1 MSARK
6 QRAKSPSPA
15 ASSSVKP
22 KANSTPKDTKDTKAA
37 KVETYQSLFNKID
50 TDGSGTIDASE
61 LFSTVSKLYPE
72 HRFTRSEI
80 GKMFDEADVNHD
92 GAVSYKEFCHILNHA
107 EGKAN
112 AWGKL
117 EQSLWHRA
125 AKNVSNLSQ
134 LVVSKRAK
142 EFARSHSYECADSG
156 QLVPTAGIRLIAEIV
171 GDCFVLLVGFGIA
184 YAAFFNSNA
193 HTLRGFDLNPSFQSQ
208 SLGLSL
214 FKNSGSEEQDLQKKV
229 FEVETF
235 ALIVAIVLDLN
246 AKIYGKTVGF
256 HLFGLETVNKA
267 SKKTAN
273 FFQMILFDPLTIIF
287 LAITCYQHFCDD
299 FVVFNKLSEWVTYV
313 LYADV
318 LFCLYLLVVGTY
330 PTEDLF
336 GLQVVVQK

>member
-6 QRAKSPSPA
+6 RAKSPSPA
-15 ASSSVKP
+15 ASSVVKP
-22 KANSTPKDTKDTKAA
+22 KVNSTPNKDTKAVV

-61 LFSTVSKLYPE
+61 LFSAVSKLYPE

-125 AKNVSNLSQ
+125 AKNVSDLSQ
-134 LVVSKRAK
+134 LVVSKTAK
-142 EFARSHSYECADSG
+142 DFARSHSYECADSG
-156 QLVPTAGIRLIAEIV
+156 HLVPTAGIRFIAEIV
-171 GDCFVLLVGFGIA
+171 GDCFVLCVAISIGLCSYLNDNARYLRGTFMNEIHSFEILRDSAKSARTESLDFAQKAKNLTTVIFIVGIA
-184 YAAFFNSNA
+184 LNLFVRFF
-193 HTLRGFDLNPSFQSQ
+193 G
-208 SLGLSL
+208 
-214 FKNSGSEEQDLQKKV
+214 V
-229 FEVETF
+229 
-235 ALIVAIVLDLN
+235 
-246 AKIYGKTVGF
+246 TVGF